1 MSFNGWHLIW
11 VTGSS
16 TSLLTV
22 QLLNKSS
29 DVRGTTRIRLRSFV
43 ISDLH
48 QLCVPGATI
57 WGINDFNVCWWHSSL
72 QADSSSWKLWWSTD
86 RHWCHPWMHKHL
98 SFNTQSLKM
107 QTSNCF
113 KEEATSSPTHVLFI
127 GNDTLEQVDCYSYL
141 GVLVTSKISWAD
153 HIEHIVAKP
162 GDLLVYYIDS
172 FMPGLTQVQCSV
184 SMSLALEYACQLW
197 DPYPT
202 QGYTVTGI
210 DTEICL

>member
-1 MSFNGWHLIW
+1 M
-11 VTGSS
+11 
-16 TSLLTV
+16 
-22 QLLNKSS
+22 
-29 DVRGTTRIRLRSFV
+29 
-43 ISDLH
+43 
-48 QLCVPGATI
+48 
-57 WGINDFNVCWWHSSL
+57 
-72 QADSSSWKLWWSTD
+72 
-86 RHWCHPWMHKHL
+86 
-98 SFNTQSLKM
+98 
-107 QTSNCF
+107 
-113 KEEATSSPTHVLFI
+113 
-127 GNDTLEQVDCYSYL
+127 EQVDCYSYL

-153 HIEHIVAKP
+153 HIEHIFAKP